1 VPRLPYP
8 ILDPD
13 IKVRARLDI
22 AALLVLLLL
31 LLLLCFKRLDGGLD
45 RLQTA
50 VEGAAVYAERLRL
63 EPWACDVRGQ
73 LVRLPDAMGG

>member
-13 IKVRARLDI
+13 VKVRARLDI
-22 AALLVLLLL
+22 AALLVLL

-73 LVRLPDAMGG
+73 LVRLPDAMRG